1 MYNLDYSLS
10 LSVSPSLSLSLIN
23 EDHIPLQSKKK
34 KGQPRHCDHLLRPE
48 DFIYHPDKCPPY
60 NSPRNLVTNG
70 DPCRQISD
78 TITFVA
84 HRALEC
90 LSLPIFI
97 VYRPPFLWEF
107 TPFPFVSRAGL
118 PLTLCRLP
126 PVEFSTVRR
135 APETYITTIIPQN
148 PTASIH
154 NVALDVCIHVCES
167 VKIKKENSIF

>member
-10 LSVSPSLSLSLIN
+10 LSVSLSLTKTTFRYS
-23 EDHIPLQSKKK
+23 QRKKK
-34 KGQPRHCDHLLRPE
+34 VNHAIVTICCVRRTS
-48 DFIYHPDKCPPY
+48 FIILTNAPLY

-90 LSLPIFI
+90 LSLPISI
-97 VYRPPFLWEF
+97 IYRSPFSVNSS
-107 TPFPFVSRAGL
+107 PFPFVSRAGL

-135 APETYITTIIPQN
+135 APETYITTNIPQN

-167 VKIKKENSIF
+167 VKMKKENSFF

>member
-1 MYNLDYSLS
+1 M
-10 LSVSPSLSLSLIN
+10 
-23 EDHIPLQSKKK
+23 
-34 KGQPRHCDHLLRPE
+34 LRPE

-90 LSLPIFI
+90 LSLPISI
-97 VYRPPFLWEF
+97 VYRPPFSENSS
-107 TPFPFVSRAGL
+107 PFPFVSRAGL
-118 PLTLCRLP
+118 PLTLCRKP

-167 VKIKKENSIF
+167 VKMKKENSIF